1 MEHRVFAQ
9 RVLPWAIGL
18 WLAITGSLSAQQR
31 EPVDLKLLPPSQL
44 VGALSYC
51 RGAWEVRLKDGSDR
65 SFKEYD
71 LGFKTDSSSQGPHAT
86 SPALVP
92 TGRVG
97 DRALV
102 IFAGIDE
109 LKDAL
114 KRGCSR

>member
-1 MEHRVFAQ
+1 MEHRTIAQ
-9 RVLPWAIGL
+9 RVLPWAVGL
-18 WLAITGSLSAQQR
+18 LLPISGSPSAQQR
-31 EPVDLKLLPPSQL
+31 EPVDLKLLPSSQL

-51 RGAWEVRLKDGSDR
+51 RGVWEVRLKDGSDR

-71 LGFKTDSSSQGPHAT
+71 LGFKTDSSNQGPHAT

-97 DRALV
+97 DRAFV